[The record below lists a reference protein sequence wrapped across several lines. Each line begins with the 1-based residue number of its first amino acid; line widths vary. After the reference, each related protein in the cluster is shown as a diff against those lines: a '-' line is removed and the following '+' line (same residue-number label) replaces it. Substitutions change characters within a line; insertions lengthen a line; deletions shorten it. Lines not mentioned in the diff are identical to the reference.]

1 MLYNDS
7 QLSLFDD
14 EPDVKNQSLDYIT
27 IDFET
32 ENDNSVTIRDR
43 DTMEQVRININ
54 ELEKYLDSK
63 I

>member
-1 MLYNDS
+1 MTNKVLYEDS

-32 ENDNSVTIRDR
+32 ANQYGNSAIFIILLSNTHLIVC
-43 DTMEQVRININ
+43 
-54 ELEKYLDSK
+54 
-63 I
+63 